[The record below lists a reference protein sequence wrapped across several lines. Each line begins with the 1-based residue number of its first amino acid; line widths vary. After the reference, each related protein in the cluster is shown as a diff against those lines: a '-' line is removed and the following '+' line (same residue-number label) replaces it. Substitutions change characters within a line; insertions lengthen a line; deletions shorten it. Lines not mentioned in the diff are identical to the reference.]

1 VTTKDLSSRK
11 PIQIDPSKPKKETYS
26 YTRSR
31 QFSHGV
37 VRVSFTLDQPASSTI
52 LAVLRY
58 ITWGF
63 ARRASDAFSNEAEFR
78 ETPLVSKPEVQQPD
92 KP

>member
-1 VTTKDLSSRK
+1 MILPRNLSSKK
-11 PIQIDPSKPKKETYS
+11 PIQIDPPKPKEKPKKETYS

-58 ITWGF
+58 ITLGF
-63 ARRASDAFSNEAEFR
+63 ARRASDAFSHEAEFR
-78 ETPLVSKPEVQQPD
+78 DE
-92 KP
+92 